1 MKHVFMCIVLVGL
14 AVMAAS
20 ERAQYEEDLQSQAF
34 DSFDELAQTSEDRA
48 LYGDRW
54 LHKERHGTG
63 HRDGDKQ
70 YRRAAKE
77 FRGGLKLAKLHD
89 KTSKI
94 IPFLKRAWKNWTK
107 AAIRYR
113 RVKPWCKRVKKCITK
128 ACKKSE
134 VLEET
139 KLSMLAPKVQTM
151 ITKIEKAR
159 AHARNVRLGMALAA
173 APCGKKVCTHVQV
186 CRKGSPKEIMQKQ
199 AKIGQGKIS
208 KIHDRSWSNKIQSSP
223 AERARKKMLAGHAKT
238 AERLAKTA
246 AAASKAKV
254 AAQEKKFK
262 AARKLHPRLEKFKK
276 ARARMLSQKRR
287 RKESRAKLKVY
298 KARRQE
304 RYSKYKKREKAAKFV
319 VKEKRSKYAAWQK
332 KEKTYKTKAIEASNK
347 KRKEKSKK
355 YQARVQRYEKRVK
368 ARAAAERSAKT
379 VRQEVNTKLKHARK
393 HKIMERKSKKKMAE
407 KRAKALSLAMN
418 RKEGRMK
425 SRMERHRKF
434 KAAIRRMSILR
445 KKRRKAK
452 LKKLKEL
459 RTKRRVRV
467 MKRLRAKNYCTVS
480 AYDHKYFRGKLLARW
495 RMCSSKQRFAMPR
508 AGRRRGY
515 MASSFKVEGRGCRQV
530 QLWDEDRC
538 RENYKDNTNIWS
550 SAPFVKWDLNDD
562 ICGVTIWGNKNGWC
576 RRL

>member
-1 MKHVFMCIVLVGL
+1 MGDFNMKHAFMCIVLVGL

-20 ERAQYEEDLQSQAF
+20 ERIQYEEDLHSQAF
-34 DSFDELAQTSEDRA
+34 DSFNELAQTSEDRA
-48 LYGDRW
+48 LYGDAW
-54 LHKERHGTG
+54 LHKERHHTG

-139 KLSMLAPKVQTM
+139 KLLMLAPKVQTM

-159 AHARNVRLGMALAA
+159 AHARNVRSGLALAG

-186 CRKGSPKEIMQKQ
+186 CHKGSPKEIMQKQ
-199 AKIGQGKIS
+199 AKIGKGKIS
-208 KIHDRSWSNKIQSSP
+208 KVHSRTWANKIQSSP
-223 AERARKKMLAGHAKT
+223 LERARKKMLAGHAKT
-238 AERLAKTA
+238 AERLAKKA

-254 AAQEKKFK
+254 AAREKKIK
-262 AARKLHPRLEKFKK
+262 ASRKVHPRMEKFNK
-276 ARARMLSQKRR
+276 AKARMLSKKLR
-287 RKESRAKLKVY
+287 RKESRVKLKVY

-304 RYSKYKKREKAAKFV
+304 RYNKYKKREKAAKFV
-319 VKEKRSKYAAWQK
+319 VKEKRSKYAAWKK
-332 KEKTYKTKAIEASNK
+332 KEKAYKTKAIEASNK
-347 KRKEKSKK
+347 KRKD
-355 YQARVQRYEKRVK
+355 
-368 ARAAAERSAKT
+368 
-379 VRQEVNTKLKHARK
+379 
-393 HKIMERKSKKKMAE
+393 KSKKKMAE

-418 RKEGRMK
+418 RKE
-425 SRMERHRKF
+425 SRLKGHLERQSKW
-434 KAAIRRMSILR
+434 KASIRRMSIL
-445 KKRRKAK
+445 KEKRRKAK
-452 LKKLKEL
+452 VKKMKEL
-459 RTKRRVRV
+459 RSKRRVRF

-495 RMCSSKQRFAMPR
+495 RMCTSKQRFAMPR
-508 AGRRRGY
+508 SGRRRGY
-515 MASSFKVEGRGCRQV
+515 LASSFKVEGRGCRQV
-530 QLWDEDRC
+530 QLWDEDKC
-538 RENYKDNTNIWS
+538 HENYKDNTNIWS

-562 ICGVTIWGNKNGWC
+562 ICGITIWGNKNGWC
-576 RRL
+576 SRL

>member
-1 MKHVFMCIVLVGL
+1 MGDFNMKHAFMCIVLVGL

-20 ERAQYEEDLQSQAF
+20 ERIQYEEDLHSQAF
-34 DSFDELAQTSEDRA
+34 DSFNELAQTSEDRA
-48 LYGDRW
+48 LYGDAW
-54 LHKERHGTG
+54 LHKERHHTG

-139 KLSMLAPKVQTM
+139 KLLMLAPKVQTM

-159 AHARNVRLGMALAA
+159 AHARNVRSGLALAE

-186 CRKGSPKEIMQKQ
+186 CHKGSPKEIMQKQ
-199 AKIGQGKIS
+199 AKIGKGKIS
-208 KIHDRSWSNKIQSSP
+208 KVHARTWANKIQSSP
-223 AERARKKMLAGHAKT
+223 LERARKKMLAGHAKT
-238 AERLAKTA
+238 AERLAKKA

-254 AAQEKKFK
+254 AAREKKIK
-262 AARKLHPRLEKFKK
+262 ASRKVHPRMEKFNK
-276 ARARMLSQKRR
+276 AKARMLSKKLR
-287 RKESRAKLKVY
+287 RKESRVKLKVY

-304 RYSKYKKREKAAKFV
+304 RYNKYKKREKAAKFV
-319 VKEKRSKYAAWQK
+319 VKEKRSKYAAWKK
-332 KEKTYKTKAIEASNK
+332 KE
-347 KRKEKSKK
+347 
-355 YQARVQRYEKRVK
+355 QARVQRYEKRVK

-379 VRQEVNTKLKHARK
+379 VRQEVNAKLKRVRK
-393 HKIMERKSKKKMAE
+393 HRMLARKSKKKMAE
-407 KRAKALSLAMN
+407 IRAKALSLAMN
-418 RKEGRMK
+418 RKE
-425 SRMERHRKF
+425 SRLKGHLERQSKW
-434 KAAIRRMSILR
+434 KASIRRMSIL
-445 KKRRKAK
+445 KEKRRKAK
-452 LKKLKEL
+452 VKKMKEL
-459 RTKRRVRV
+459 RSKRRVRF

-495 RMCSSKQRFAMPR
+495 RMCTSKQRFAMPR
-508 AGRRRGY
+508 SGRRRGY
-515 MASSFKVEGRGCRQV
+515 LASSFKVEGRGCRQV
-530 QLWDEDRC
+530 QLWDEDKC
-538 RENYKDNTNIWS
+538 REN
-550 SAPFVKWDLNDD
+550 
-562 ICGVTIWGNKNGWC
+562 
-576 RRL
+576 